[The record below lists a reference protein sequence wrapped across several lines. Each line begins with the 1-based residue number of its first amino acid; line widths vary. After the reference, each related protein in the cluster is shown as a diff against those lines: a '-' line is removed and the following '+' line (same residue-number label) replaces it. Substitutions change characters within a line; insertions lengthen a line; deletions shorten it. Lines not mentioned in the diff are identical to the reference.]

1 MLFIEPRF
9 FVFFAI
15 VFALY
20 WSLRCNTARKTV
32 LLVASYIFYGAWD
45 PRFTLLLAFST
56 LFDFGAGLAME
67 SAPDQRRRH
76 LIIAASVTGNLALL
90 FTFKYFN
97 FFADSFVTLLH
108 AAGIQANP
116 VTVRL
121 TLPVGISFYTFQSL
135 SYTLDIYRGRL
146 RARRSLLDYATFVGF
161 FPQLVAGPIV
171 RAYDFLPQLDEL
183 KRFSAVWVRPALIL
197 FFFGYVKKAC
207 ISDNLAPYVD
217 AVFSHPGDYTGA
229 SIMAATV
236 LYAIQI
242 YCDFSGYT
250 DMAIAT
256 AKLLGYDLTLNFRQP
271 YFSASISDFWRR
283 WHISLSSWLR
293 DYLYIPLGGN
303 RGGRLAGYRNL
314 LVTMVLGGLWHGA
327 SWNFVIWGTLHGGA
341 LILHKEYARRRPAFL
356 TGHAAYRAGAVLGTF
371 WWVCLTWIFFRAAS
385 LPVATQLARSFITV
399 TGAGTRDIAPWA
411 AGVILGLALLHWLEA
426 RRLISGALL
435 TLRRPSFYALA
446 GAASG
451 VVLAFTPI
459 AYRPFIYFQF

>member
-1 MLFIEPRF
+1 MLFVEPRF

-20 WSLRCNTARKTV
+20 WSLKRNTQRKVV

-45 PRFTLLLAFST
+45 PRFTALLAFST
-56 LFDFGAGLAME
+56 LFDYGAGLAME
-67 SAPDQRRRH
+67 AASSGRRRK
-76 LIIAASVTGNLALL
+76 LIILFSVSVNLTLL

-97 FFADSFVTLLH
+97 FFADSFVGLLH
-108 AAGIQANP
+108 AAGVQANP

-121 TLPVGISFYTFQSL
+121 ILPVGISFYTFQSL
-135 SYTLDIYRGRL
+135 SYTLDIYRGHMP
-146 RARRSLLDYATFVGF
+146 ARRSLLDYATFVGF

-183 KRFSAVWVRPALIL
+183 KRFSAVAVRPAVIL

-207 ISDNLAPYVD
+207 VSDNVAPYVD
-217 AVFSHPGDYTGA
+217 MVFSHPGSYSGA
-229 SIMAATV
+229 SIVAATV

-256 AKLLGYDLTLNFRQP
+256 AKLLGYDLTVNFRHP
-271 YFSASISDFWRR
+271 YFSTSISDFWRR

-303 RGGRLAGYRNL
+303 RDGRLGAYRNL
-314 LVTMVLGGLWHGA
+314 MITMVLGGLWHGA

-341 LILHKEYARRRPAFL
+341 LILHKEYARHRPAAW
-356 TGHAAYRAGAVLGTF
+356 TGQPAYQAGAMLLTF
-371 WWVCLTWIFFRAAS
+371 WWVCLAWIFFRSTS
-385 LPVATQLARSFITV
+385 LPLAAEIARDFVTMSG
-399 TGAGTRDIAPWA
+399 TGAGDIATGA
-411 AGVILGLALLHWLEA
+411 APAILGLLLIHALES

-435 TLRRPSFYALA
+435 ALERRAFYALA

-451 VVLAFTPI
+451 AALALTPI